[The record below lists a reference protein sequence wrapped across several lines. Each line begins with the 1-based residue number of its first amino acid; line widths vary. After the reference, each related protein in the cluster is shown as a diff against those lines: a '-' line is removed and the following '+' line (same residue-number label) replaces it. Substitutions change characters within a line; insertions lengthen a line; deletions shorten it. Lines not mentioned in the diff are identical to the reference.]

1 MVRLFLIRHGQPSQV
16 WGGTDPD
23 PGLSDTGHQQ
33 AERAAVD
40 LAERGQLGVVTS
52 PMRRCQETAAPF
64 AKFTGRPA
72 LIEPRVSE
80 VISEPGVVDRGAWL
94 QARFPWRDPNAS
106 MTWASLE
113 PELHQWRRQMLDCVL
128 ALQSDTAVFSHFIAI
143 NVMVGAALQRE
154 ETIVCRPDHASITEL
169 RINDGELK
177 LVAAGV
183 TMRVDDVR

>member
-1 MVRLFLIRHGQPSQV
+1 
-16 WGGTDPD
+16 
-23 PGLSDTGHQQ
+23 
-33 AERAAVD
+33 
-40 LAERGQLGVVTS
+40 
-52 PMRRCQETAAPF
+52 
-64 AKFTGRPA
+64 
-72 LIEPRVSE
+72 
-80 VISEPGVVDRGAWL
+80 
-94 QARFPWRDPNAS
+94 
-106 MTWASLE
+106 
-113 PELHQWRRQMLDCVL
+113 MLDCVL